1 VEEVVYHSDGGR
13 PEVAL
18 TYDDGPGRSTRDLL
32 DLLGRHKARATFFMV
47 GSEAE
52 RDPELARA
60 VLAAGH
66 EVGSH
71 SMHHLDHDQ
80 IEADAAVADMVDGA
94 RAIAAVLG
102 FEPSLYRAPYG
113 HFTVATVAEARRRDW
128 LCVHW
133 SALGEDWLEGMT
145 GRLVADRVLP
155 DLVPGAIVL
164 LHDSRRQK
172 EMDPEPVCDGTALL
186 LEEMERRGLRSVAV
200 REMLNR

>member
-1 VEEVVYHSDGGR
+1 MYRGNGRR

-18 TYDDGPGRSTRDLL
+18 TYDDGPGRSTRAVLDLL
-32 DLLGRHKARATFFMV
+32 DRHGARATFFMV

-52 RDPELARA
+52 RNPDLARD

-66 EVGSH
+66 DVGSH
-71 SMHHLDHDQ
+71 SMHHLDHEQVEPDV
-80 IEADAAVADMVDGA
+80 AVADMLDGA

-102 FEPSLYRAPYG
+102 IEPSVYRAPYG
-113 HFTVATVAEARRRDW
+113 HFTDATIAEARRRDW

-133 SALGEDWLEGMT
+133 SALGADWLEGMT

-164 LHDSRRQK
+164 LHDSRREK
-172 EMDPEPVCDGTALL
+172 EMNPEPVCDGTALL
-186 LEEMERRGLRSVAV
+186 LEEMERRGLRGVAV
-200 REMLNR
+200 REMLQG